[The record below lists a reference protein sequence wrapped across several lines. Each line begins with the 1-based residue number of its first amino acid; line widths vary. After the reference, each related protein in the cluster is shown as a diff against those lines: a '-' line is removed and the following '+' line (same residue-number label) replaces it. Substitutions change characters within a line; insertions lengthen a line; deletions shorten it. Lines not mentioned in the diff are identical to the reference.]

1 MSTTIIALIVNLLG
15 TALPFLGLSN
25 ITGEQLTVTLN
36 VLLAVGSALFLWLKR
51 YGDGDIK
58 ISGVRK

>member
-15 TALPFLGLSN
+15 TALPYLGLAN
-25 ITGEQLTVTLN
+25 ITSEQLTITLN
-36 VLLAVGSALFLWLKR
+36 VLLAVGSALFLWAKR
-51 YGDGDIK
+51 YGEGGIA